1 MKKIKVIGGGLA
13 GPEAAL
19 QAAAAGCE
27 VHLYEMR
34 PHRSTEAHQTSDFAE
49 LVCSNSL
56 KSESEFSAP
65 WLLKQEMRRANSFLL
80 LDADATAVP
89 AGHALAVDRELFSAR
104 VRQRLEQ
111 HSNITI
117 HREEV
122 LTLDEHSDD
131 TITILA
137 TGPLTSPAL
146 TAELTRLTG
155 SGHLAF
161 YDSISPIV
169 DASTIDM
176 SKVYLAAR
184 WDRGTADYINCPFT
198 KEEYNTFL
206 DALTTAE
213 KIEQKPWEQLPAD
226 ANPTHLAQT
235 AGQGS
240 ASAAS
245 PEGEA
250 SASSAD
256 SGHPHEAGAPPMT
269 ASPSSVSSSIAPSGH
284 PHEASAP
291 SSPTAPSSERVGSSG
306 QTFVATAAPQKLQY
320 FEGCLPIEET
330 ARRGRDTL
338 RFGPMKPAGLTDPR
352 TGRWPYACVQLRQEN
367 LRADSYNL
375 VGFQNHLKFGEQ
387 ARVLRLI
394 PGLEHATFLRF
405 GQIHRN
411 TYIHA
416 PSLLTETLQL
426 RAHPSILIAG
436 QLSGVEGYTE
446 SIASGLL
453 AGRYAAALA
462 RGSACGFYPGPQP
475 APRASANGSLTH
487 YITHA
492 DHKKFQPAN
501 ITFDLLPPLEVDL
514 HQKIRDKKERHR
526 LQCERALE
534 AWSEWLGE

>member
-13 GPEAAL
+13 GAEAAL

-27 VHLYEMR
+27 VTLYEMR
-34 PHRSTEAHQTSDFAE
+34 PHRSTEAHETSNFAE

-56 KSESEFSAP
+56 KPESENSAP

-80 LDADATAVP
+80 KAADESAVP
-89 AGHALAVDRELFSAR
+89 AGHALAVDREIFSQKVAA
-104 VRQRLEQ
+104 QIAQ
-111 HSNITI
+111 TPNITVV
-117 HREEV
+117 REEV
-122 LTLDEHSDD
+122 TTLNENDPD

-137 TGPLTSPAL
+137 SGPLTSAPLAK
-146 TAELTRLTG
+146 ELQRLTG
-155 SGHLAF
+155 AEHLAF

-169 DASTIDM
+169 EAASIDLE
-176 SKVYLAAR
+176 KVYFAAR
-184 WDRGTADYINCPFT
+184 WDKGTADYINCPFT
-198 KEEYNTFL
+198 KEEYDAFI

-213 KIEQKPWEQLPAD
+213 DVQAKDWEKFPVDGTAD
-226 ANPTHLAQT
+226 
-235 AGQGS
+235 
-240 ASAAS
+240 
-245 PEGEA
+245 
-250 SASSAD
+250 
-256 SGHPHEAGAPPMT
+256 
-269 ASPSSVSSSIAPSGH
+269 
-284 PHEASAP
+284 
-291 SSPTAPSSERVGSSG
+291 
-306 QTFVATAAPQKLQY
+306 KLQY

-338 RFGPMKPAGLTDPR
+338 RFGPMKPAGLTNPK
-352 TGRWPYACVQLRQEN
+352 TGRWPYAAVQLRQEN

-375 VGFQNHLKFGEQ
+375 VGFQNHLKYGEQ

-394 PGLEHATFLRF
+394 PGLENAKFLRY

-426 RAHPSILIAG
+426 KAHPNIMIAG

-446 SIASGLL
+446 SIASGML

-462 RGSACGFYPGPQP
+462 HANTPTP

-492 DHKKFQPAN
+492 ETKKFTPAN
-501 ITFDLLPPLEVDL
+501 ITFDLLPPLEIEL
-514 HQKIRDKKERHR
+514 RKKMRDKKERHR
-526 LQCERALE
+526 IQCERGLE
-534 AWSEWLGE
+534 AFTTWLQPTKRE